1 MVVRSHILVGID
13 ASSILAGAREV
24 MQELIKE
31 LNKRNL
37 QDEVKVL
44 ETGSLGASSDGVVIV
59 VYPEGINYRNVKV
72 EDVPIIVEEHLL
84 KGRPVKRLMMSPGAT
99 GIVVKEPTRFNIS
112 KQLRIVLKNTGI
124 INPDSIEEY
133 IAVGGYEALGKALLE
148 MKPQGVIQ
156 EIKNSGLR
164 GRGGAGFPTGL
175 KWEFASKSKGTPKY
189 LLCNA
194 DEGEPGTFKDRLIL
208 EGDPH
213 KVIEGM
219 VIAGYAIGAM
229 KGYIYIRGEYEL
241 SIERIEKALSQAREY
256 GFLGK
261 DIFGTGFSFDIVVKK
276 GAGAYICGEETA
288 LIESLEGKRGEPRFK
303 PPYPTDAGL
312 WGKPTVINNVE
323 TLANVPG
330 IIQNGA
336 DWFRSFGTEKSP
348 GTKVYAILGHIVNAG
363 LIEVPMG
370 ITLRE
375 IIYGYGGGMRVGRA
389 FKVAQV
395 GGTAG
400 ALLGED
406 ALDVPID
413 FDSLKPLN
421 ATLGSG
427 AILIM
432 DDSTCIVDVLSSV
445 VSFFRRESCGKC
457 APCRVG
463 VDKLYKLI
471 SNINT
476 GNLDVID
483 KMLEIAFYMQQTSFC
498 ALGQSPIMPIA
509 SAIKYFKDE
518 ISEHVYGK
526 CRTGRCYFEKVP
538 ERLSIAV

>member
-1 MVVRSHILVGID
+1 MIVRSHILIGID

-24 MQELIKE
+24 MQALIKE
-31 LNKRNL
+31 IENRGL
-37 QDEVKVL
+37 QDEIRVL
-44 ETGSLGASSDGVVIV
+44 ETGSLGSSTDGVVMV
-59 VYPEGINYRNVKV
+59 VYPEGIYYRNVKI

-84 KGRPVKRLMMSPGAT
+84 KGRPVKRLMMPSVTPGVVTKEAT
-99 GIVVKEPTRFNIS
+99 KFDVS
-112 KQLRIVLKNTGI
+112 KQPRIVLKNVGV
-124 INPDSIEEY
+124 INPESIEEY

-148 MKPQGVIQ
+148 MKPQDVIQ

-175 KWEFASKSKGTPKY
+175 KWEFASRAKGSPKY
-189 LLCNA
+189 IVCNA

-219 VIAGYAIGAM
+219 ILAGYAIGAS

-241 SIERIEKALSQAREY
+241 SIQRLEKALSQAREY
-256 GFLGK
+256 GFLGEN
-261 DIFGTGFSFDIVVKK
+261 IFGTDFSFDLSIKK
-276 GAGAYICGEETA
+276 GAGAYVCGEETA
-288 LIESLEGKRGEPRFK
+288 LLESLEGKRGEPRFK

-323 TLANVPG
+323 TLANVPS

-336 DWFRSFGTEKSP
+336 NWFRSFGTEKSP
-348 GTKVYAILGHIVNAG
+348 GTKVYTILGHIVNAG

-370 ITLRE
+370 VTLRE
-375 IIYGYGGGMRVGRA
+375 IIYGYGGGMRSGK
-389 FKVAQV
+389 FKIAQI

-406 ALDVPID
+406 GLDVPMD
-413 FDSLKPLN
+413 FDSLRPLN

-432 DDSTCIVDVLSSV
+432 DDSTCIVDVLKSV
-445 VSFFRRESCGKC
+445 IAFFKRESCGKC
-457 APCRVG
+457 MPCRIG
-463 VDKLYKLI
+463 EEKLYNMINNIYGSGPEIVDKL
-471 SNINT
+471 
-476 GNLDVID
+476 
-483 KMLEIAFYMQQTSFC
+483 LEVATYMQQTSFC

-518 ISEHVYGK
+518 IIEHTYGK
-526 CRTGRCYFEKVP
+526 CRVGKCRFEKVP
-538 ERLSIAV
+538 EELELAV

>member
-1 MVVRSHILVGID
+1 MIVRSHILVGID
-13 ASSILAGAREV
+13 ASSILAGARDV

-31 LNKRNL
+31 LNRRNL
-37 QDEVKVL
+37 QDEVMVL
-44 ETGSLGASSDGVVIV
+44 ETGSLGSSSDGVVII
-59 VYPEGINYRNVKV
+59 VYPEGTMYRNVTTG
-72 EDVPIIVEEHLL
+72 DVPVIVEEHIL
-84 KGRPVKRLMMSPGAT
+84 KGRPVKRLMMSPTAP
-99 GIVVKEPTRFNIS
+99 GIVVKEPTKFDIS
-112 KQLRIVLKNTGI
+112 KQPRIVLKNVGL

-133 IAVGGYEALGKALLE
+133 IAVGGYEALGKAVLG
-148 MKPQGVIQ
+148 MKPQDVIQ
-156 EIKNSGLR
+156 EVKNSGLR

-219 VIAGYAIGAM
+219 IITGYAIGAS

-256 GFLGK
+256 GFLGEN
-261 DIFGTGFSFDIVVKK
+261 IFGTGFNFDIVVKK
-276 GAGAYICGEETA
+276 GAGAYVCGEETA

-323 TLANVPG
+323 TLANVPS

-348 GTKVYAILGHIVNAG
+348 GTKVYTILGHITNAG

-370 ITLRE
+370 VTLRE
-375 IIYGYGGGMRVGRA
+375 IIYGYGGGMRTGRA
-389 FKVAQV
+389 FKIAQV

-406 ALDVPID
+406 AIDVPMD

-445 VSFFRRESCGKC
+445 MTFFKKESCGKC
-457 APCRVG
+457 TPCRVG
-463 VDKLYKLI
+463 TDKLYKLI
-471 SNINT
+471 SEINT
-476 GNLDVID
+476 GNPDVVD
-483 KMLEIAFYMQQTSFC
+483 KLLEIATYMQQTSFC

-518 ISEHVYGK
+518 IIEHTYGV
-526 CRTGRCYFEKVP
+526 CRTGRCYFENVP
-538 ERLSIAV
+538 EGLSLAV

>member
-1 MVVRSHILVGID
+1 MIVRSHILIGID

-24 MQELIKE
+24 MQALIKE
-31 LNKRNL
+31 IERRGL
-37 QDEVKVL
+37 QEEVKVL
-44 ETGSLGASSDGVVIV
+44 ETGSLGISSDGVVIV
-59 VYPEGINYRNVKV
+59 VYPEGIYYRNVKV
-72 EDVPIIVEEHLL
+72 EDVPLIVEEHLL
-84 KGRPVKRLMMSPGAT
+84 KGRPVRRLMAQAVTP
-99 GIVVKEPTRFNIS
+99 GIVTKEPTKFDIS
-112 KQLRIVLKNTGI
+112 KQPRIVLKNVGL
-124 INPDSIEEY
+124 INPESIEEY

-148 MKPQGVIQ
+148 MKPQDVIQ

-175 KWEFASKSKGTPKY
+175 KWELAFKAKGSPKY
-189 LLCNA
+189 IICNA

-213 KVIEGM
+213 RVIEGM
-219 VIAGYAIGAM
+219 LIAGYAVGAT
-229 KGYIYIRGEYEL
+229 KGYIYVRGEYEL
-241 SIERIEKALSQAREY
+241 SIERLEKAIAQAKEY
-256 GFLGK
+256 GFLG
-261 DIFGTGFSFDIVVKK
+261 DNIFGTDFSFDLSIKK
-276 GAGAYICGEETA
+276 GAGAYVCGEETA

-323 TLANVPG
+323 TLANVPS

-336 DWFRSFGTEKSP
+336 NWFRSFGTEKSP
-348 GTKVYAILGHIVNAG
+348 GTKVYSILGHIVNAG

-370 ITLRE
+370 VTLRE
-375 IIYGYGGGMRVGRA
+375 IIYGYGGGMRSGK
-389 FKVAQV
+389 FKIAQV

-406 ALDVPID
+406 ALDVPMD
-413 FDSLKPLN
+413 FDSLRPLN

-432 DDSTCIVDVLSSV
+432 DDSTCIVDVLRSV
-445 VSFFRRESCGKC
+445 VAFFRRESCGKC

-463 VDKLYKLI
+463 GEKIYNLINNIDGGEPDIVDRLMDMAL
-471 SNINT
+471 
-476 GNLDVID
+476 
-483 KMLEIAFYMQQTSFC
+483 YMQQTSFC
-498 ALGQSPIMPIA
+498 ALGQSYIMPIA

-518 ISEHVYGK
+518 IIEHTYGK
-526 CRTGRCYFEKVP
+526 CRTNKCHFSKITELA
-538 ERLSIAV
+538 ELAV

>member
-1 MVVRSHILVGID
+1 MIVRSHILIGID

-24 MQELIKE
+24 MQALIRE
-31 LNKRNL
+31 IEKRGL
-37 QDEVKVL
+37 QNEIKVL
-44 ETGSLGASSDGVVIV
+44 ETGSLGGSVDGVVMV
-59 VYPEGINYRNVKV
+59 VYPEGIYYRNVRL

-84 KGRPVKRLMMSPGAT
+84 KGRPVRRLMMPSVTPG
-99 GIVVKEPTRFNIS
+99 VVTKEVTKFDVS
-112 KQLRIVLKNTGI
+112 KQPRIVLKNVGI
-124 INPDSIEEY
+124 INPESIEEY
-133 IAVGGYEALGKALLE
+133 IAVGGYEALGKALLDME
-148 MKPQGVIQ
+148 PQDVVQ

-175 KWEFASKSKGTPKY
+175 KWELASRAKGSPKY
-189 LLCNA
+189 IICNA

-213 KVIEGM
+213 KIIVGM
-219 VIAGYAIGAM
+219 IIAGYAVGAN

-241 SIERIEKALSQAREY
+241 SIERLEKALSQAREY
-256 GFLGK
+256 GFLG
-261 DIFGTGFSFDIVVKK
+261 DNIFGTGFSFDLSIKK

-323 TLANVPG
+323 TLANVPS

-336 DWFRSFGTEKSP
+336 NWFRSFGTEKSP
-348 GTKVYAILGHIVNAG
+348 GTKVYTILGHIVNAG

-370 ITLRE
+370 VTLRE
-375 IIYGYGGGMRVGRA
+375 IIYGYGGGMRSGR
-389 FKVAQV
+389 FKIAQI

-406 ALDVPID
+406 ALDVPMD
-413 FDSLKPLN
+413 FDSLRPLN

-432 DDSTCIVDVLSSV
+432 DDSTCIVDVLKSV
-445 VSFFRRESCGKC
+445 LAFFKRESCGKC
-457 APCRVG
+457 VPCRVG
-463 VDKLYKLI
+463 EEKLCNLI
-471 SNINT
+471 NNIY
-476 GNLDVID
+476 GSGPEIVD
-483 KMLEIAFYMQQTSFC
+483 KMLEIATYMQQTSFC
-498 ALGQSPIMPIA
+498 ALGQSPIMPIS
-509 SAIKYFKDE
+509 SAIRYFKDE
-518 ISEHVYGK
+518 IIEHTY
-526 CRTGRCYFEKVP
+526 GRCRVGRCHFETVP
-538 ERLSIAV
+538 EEVELAV

>member
-1 MVVRSHILVGID
+1 MIVRSHILIGID

-24 MQELIKE
+24 MQALIKE
-31 LNKRNL
+31 IERRGL
-37 QDEVKVL
+37 QEEVKVL
-44 ETGSLGASSDGVVIV
+44 ETGSLGTSSDGVVMVI
-59 VYPEGINYRNVKV
+59 YPEGIYYRNVRI

-84 KGRPVKRLMMSPGAT
+84 KGRPVRRLMVQSVTP
-99 GIVVKEPTRFNIS
+99 GIVVKEPTKFDVS
-112 KQLRIVLKNTGI
+112 KQPRIVLKNVGL

-148 MKPQGVIQ
+148 MKPQDVIQ

-175 KWEFASKSKGTPKY
+175 KWELASKAKGTPKY
-189 LLCNA
+189 IICNA

-213 KVIEGM
+213 KTIEGM
-219 VIAGYAIGAM
+219 IIAGYAVGANR
-229 KGYIYIRGEYEL
+229 GYIYVRGEYEL
-241 SIERIEKALSQAREY
+241 SIERLERAISQAREY
-256 GFLGK
+256 GFLG
-261 DIFGTGFSFDIVVKK
+261 DNIFGTDFSFDIFIKK
-276 GAGAYICGEETA
+276 GAGAYVCGEETA

-323 TLANVPG
+323 TLANVPS

-336 DWFRSFGTEKSP
+336 VWFRSFGTEKSP
-348 GTKVYAILGHIVNAG
+348 GTKVYTILGHIVNAG

-370 ITLRE
+370 VTLRE
-375 IIYGYGGGMRVGRA
+375 IIYGYGGGMRSGR
-389 FKVAQV
+389 FKIAQV

-406 ALDVPID
+406 ALDVPMD
-413 FDSLKPLN
+413 FDNLRPLN

-432 DDSTCIVDVLSSV
+432 DDSTCIVDVLKSV
-445 VSFFRRESCGKC
+445 VGFFRRESCGKC
-457 APCRVG
+457 VPCRVG
-463 VDKLYKLI
+463 GEKIYKLINSIYGSEPDIVDKLMDMAL
-471 SNINT
+471 
-476 GNLDVID
+476 
-483 KMLEIAFYMQQTSFC
+483 YMQQTSFC
-498 ALGQSPIMPIA
+498 ALGQSYIMPIA

-518 ISEHVYGK
+518 IIEHTYGN
-526 CRTGRCYFEKVP
+526 CRTGQCKFSRVTELAEVG
-538 ERLSIAV
+538 V

>member
-1 MVVRSHILVGID
+1 MIVRSHILVGID
-13 ASSILAGAREV
+13 GSSILAGARDV
-24 MQELIKE
+24 MQELTKE

-44 ETGSLGASSDGVVIV
+44 ETGSLGSSSDGVVII
-59 VYPEGINYRNVKV
+59 VYPEGIMYRNVTVK
-72 EDVPIIVEEHLL
+72 DVPIIVEEHIL
-84 KGRPVKRLMMSPGAT
+84 KGRPVKRLMMSASIPRV
-99 GIVVKEPTRFNIS
+99 VVKEPTKFDIS
-112 KQLRIVLKNTGI
+112 KQPRIVLKNVGI

-133 IAVGGYEALGKALLE
+133 IAVGGYEALGKVVLG
-148 MKPQGVIQ
+148 MKPQDVIQ
-156 EIKNSGLR
+156 EVKRSGLR

-213 KVIEGM
+213 KIIEGM
-219 VIAGYAIGAM
+219 IITGYAIGAE
-229 KGYIYIRGEYEL
+229 KGYIYIRGEYKL
-241 SIERIEKALSQAREY
+241 SIERIEKALSQAKEY

-261 DIFGTGFSFDIVVKK
+261 DIFGTGFSFDIVIKK

-323 TLANVPG
+323 TLANVPS

-336 DWFRSFGTEKSP
+336 DWFKGFGTEKSP
-348 GTKVYAILGHIVNAG
+348 GTKVYTILGHITNAG

-370 ITLRE
+370 VTLRE
-375 IIYGYGGGMRVGRA
+375 IIYGYGGGIRTGRA
-389 FKVAQV
+389 FKIAQV

-406 ALDVPID
+406 ALDIPMD
-413 FDSLKPLN
+413 FDSLKPLS

-432 DDSTCIVDVLSSV
+432 DDSTCIVDILSSV
-445 VSFFRRESCGKC
+445 MNFFRKESCGKC
-457 APCRVG
+457 TPCRVG
-463 VDKLYKLI
+463 GDKLYNLI

-476 GNLDVID
+476 GNPDVID
-483 KMLEIAFYMQQTSFC
+483 KILEIASYMQQTSFC

-518 ISEHVYGK
+518 IIEHVYGK
-526 CRTGRCYFEKVP
+526 CRTGRCYFEKSP
-538 ERLSIAV
+538 EVLSVAV

>member
-1 MVVRSHILVGID
+1 MIVRSHILIGID

-24 MQELIKE
+24 MQALIKE
-31 LNKRNL
+31 IERRGL
-37 QDEVKVL
+37 QEEVKVL
-44 ETGSLGASSDGVVIV
+44 ETGSLGTSSDGVVMVI
-59 VYPEGINYRNVKV
+59 YPEGIYYRNVKI
-72 EDVPIIVEEHLL
+72 EDVPVIVEEHLL
-84 KGRPVKRLMMSPGAT
+84 KGRPVRRLMVQSVTPS
-99 GIVVKEPTRFNIS
+99 IVVKEPTKFDVS
-112 KQLRIVLKNTGI
+112 KQPRIVLKNVGL

-148 MKPQGVIQ
+148 MKPQDVIQ

-175 KWEFASKSKGTPKY
+175 KWELASKAKGSPKFII
-189 LLCNA
+189 CNA

-213 KVIEGM
+213 RTIEGM
-219 VIAGYAIGAM
+219 IIAGYAVGANR
-229 KGYIYIRGEYEL
+229 GYIYVRGEYEL
-241 SIERIEKALSQAREY
+241 SIERLEKAISQAREY
-256 GFLGK
+256 GFLGNN
-261 DIFGTGFSFDIVVKK
+261 IFGTDFSFDLFIKK
-276 GAGAYICGEETA
+276 GAGAYVCGEETA

-323 TLANVPG
+323 TLANVPS

-336 DWFRSFGTEKSP
+336 SWFRSFGTEKSP
-348 GTKVYAILGHIVNAG
+348 GTKVYTILGHIVNAG

-370 ITLRE
+370 VTLRE
-375 IIYGYGGGMRVGRA
+375 IIYGYGGGMRSGK
-389 FKVAQV
+389 FKIAQV

-406 ALDVPID
+406 ALDVPMD
-413 FDSLKPLN
+413 FDNLRPLN

-432 DDSTCIVDVLSSV
+432 DDSTCIVDVLKSV
-445 VSFFRRESCGKC
+445 VAFFRRESCGKC
-457 APCRVG
+457 VPCRVG
-463 VDKLYKLI
+463 GEKIYKLINNMDSSGPDIVDKLMDMAL
-471 SNINT
+471 
-476 GNLDVID
+476 
-483 KMLEIAFYMQQTSFC
+483 YMQQTSFC
-498 ALGQSPIMPIA
+498 ALGQSYIMPIA

-518 ISEHVYGK
+518 IIEHTYGN
-526 CRTGRCYFEKVP
+526 CRTGKCQFSRVAELTEVG
-538 ERLSIAV
+538 V